1 MPPVKLFDF
10 VIFKNGDLWEYYIF
24 VATIFIIIFW
34 GMQRIVESIFGR
46 TMLAM
51 KNNPDRLS
59 ALGYDINK
67 FKLLA
72 FILSG
77 GITALAGGL
86 YAMMIGIASLE
97 SIDLDRSEIIL
108 LITIIGGTN
117 RLSASIRS
125 EESRVGK
132 ECVSKW

>member
-1 MPPVKLFDF
+1 
-10 VIFKNGDLWEYYIF
+10 
-24 VATIFIIIFW
+24 
-34 GMQRIVESIFGR
+34 
-46 TMLAM
+46 MLAM

-117 RLSASIRS
+117 RLSASILGAVFYVMLSNWLRS
-125 EESRVGK
+125 EEHTSELQSLMRISYAVFCLK
-132 ECVSKW
+132 QKNKNEYKSLVTTYY

>member
-51 KNNPDRLS
+51 KNNPDRSS

-67 FKLLA
+67 YKLLA

-86 YAMMIGIASLE
+86 YAMMIGLASWE
-97 SIDLDRSEIIL
+97 SIALDRSEIIV
-108 LITIIGGTN
+108 LISIDRKSTRLNSSHSLAN
-117 RLSASIRS
+117 RIPSS
-125 EESRVGK
+125 
-132 ECVSKW
+132 